1 MQVSL
6 WYSLVAIISSLSD
19 WASQHWSTDRPEHLV
34 STRERDR
41 RMHLQQRRVLGDRGV
56 REVPVELDRQL
67 EHAHVRVP
75 VGILLSV
82 SGIDMP
88 DILQLDGMAGELQC
102 HACQR
107 VSDDIGAARPR
118 GFADSDAS

>member
-6 WYSLVAIISSLSD
+6 WYGPVAIISSLND
-19 WASQHWSTDRPEHLV
+19 WASEHWSTDRPEHLV

-75 VGILLSV
+75 VGIRFSV
-82 SGIDMP
+82 SGIDVL
-88 DILQLDGMAGELQC
+88 DTLQLDGMAGELQC
-102 HACQR
+102 PTCQR
-107 VSDDIGAARPR
+107 VSGDVGTARPR
-118 GFADSDAS
+118 GFADSAS